1 MLIGCTTRIII
12 DPRMTVMTVKKVN
25 LCPIFTQAS
34 KSKGKFNTKYKAEV
48 DKVIGK
54 YRSLIV
60 LINWAKPVI
69 PEEYMC
75 PGVQKKFR
83 ATATASE

>member
-1 MLIGCTTRIII
+1 MI
-12 DPRMTVMTVKKVN
+12 VKNVN
-25 LCPIFTQAS
+25 LCPIFIQAS
-34 KSKGKFNTKYKAEV
+34 KSRGKFNTKYRAEV
-48 DKVIGK
+48 DRVTGK
-54 YRSLIV
+54 NRSLMV